1 MNRAPTRSISFCA
14 FCVLWGHLSG
24 SDSSSVNDFNGLNGL
39 NDWDEFFRY
48 RAGGT

>member
-14 FCVLWGHLSG
+14 FCVLWGRLSG
-24 SDSSSVNDFNGLNGL
+24 SDSSSVNDFNGLN
-39 NDWDEFFRY
+39 DWDAFFRY

>member
-14 FCVLWGHLSG
+14 FCVLCRHLSG
-24 SDSSSVNDFNGLNGL
+24 SNSSSVNDFNGLN
-39 NDWDEFFRY
+39 DWTEFFRY